1 MMRRL
6 LFPVD
11 VVSVGAERLYVGGR
25 VCGDLIRLGDC
36 FSSSVPAAEL
46 ERAIADSH
54 TRRVSLVVRGILV
67 YRQYLNQID
76 PGMTA
81 ELELEP
87 LAVEKPLPGEA
98 LVGESSAPAFEEY
111 EVLGFGD
118 LHVKPV

>member
-1 MMRRL
+1 VRRL

-11 VVSVGAERLYVGGR
+11 VIAEGPGRLYVGGR

-36 FSSSVPAAEL
+36 FTASVARPGQPDAA
-46 ERAIADSH
+46 
-54 TRRVSLVVRGILV
+54 RRPVSLAVRGILL
-67 YRQYLNQID
+67 YRRYLNQVD

-87 LAVEKPLPGEA
+87 LTAECPAVGEA
-98 LVGESSAPAFEEY
+98 LVAEATSPPFAEC
-111 EVLGFGD
+111 EVLGAGE